1 MENKRSK
8 NDKVSRRKQK
18 AVEAKA
24 GKIGVAK
31 IKEEEK
37 KEEEENKIK
46 EREVKKEEEQK
57 KKKKQEKVK

>member
-1 MENKRSK
+1 LENKRSK

-31 IKEEEK
+31 TKEEEK
-37 KEEEENKIK
+37 KEEKENKRERSK
-46 EREVKKEEEQK
+46 ERRRTEEEKKQKEVK
-57 KKKKQEKVK
+57 

>member
-8 NDKVSRRKQK
+8 NDKVSRRRQK

-24 GKIGVAK
+24 GKIGVANT
-31 IKEEEK
+31 KEEEK

-57 KKKKQEKVK
+57 KKKNKRK

>member
-46 EREVKKEEEQK
+46 VLLERILDNILL
-57 KKKKQEKVK
+57 